1 MRPSMRCARLS
12 PVLALATA
20 AFLLTLAAAASAD
33 SPLDQYQRTGK
44 IDPCTPGLYGG
55 GAAPNDVAQYAPD
68 YLQALDDAKRQGCH
82 HGGGGGSSGNT
93 GPVAA
98 PASGNSTGGPP
109 GAPAGTPYVPKPPAP
124 PKAASPATP
133 PRAFGG
139 HLPLAVKSDG
149 GTPAPVIAL
158 AIMALLGLAGA
169 ALLALSRRLGWT
181 LPLLDPVRHAGG
193 EAALRMGSAAG
204 SLADWARELP
214 RRRP

>member
-1 MRPSMRCARLS
+1 MRRARLS
-12 PVLALATA
+12 SILALATA
-20 AFLLTLAAAASAD
+20 AFLLTLAAAASAE

-55 GAAPNDVAQYAPD
+55 GGAPNDVAQYAPD

-82 HGGGGGSSGNT
+82 QGGGASGSSGSG
-93 GPVAA
+93 GPVAG
-98 PASGNSTGGPP
+98 PGSGSSIGGPP

-124 PKAASPATP
+124 PKAVSPTP

-139 HLPLAVKSDG
+139 HLPLAVKADG

-158 AIMALLGLAGA
+158 AIMVLLGLAGA
-169 ALLALSRRLGWT
+169 ALLALSRRLGWS